1 MIEKYKNLEI
11 SRFLLYN
18 NSMKKELR
26 NKYLFIRKNVLNR
39 QQLDEIIYQKV
50 ISHPKVKQS
59 KTILV
64 HVSFDDEVDTIKII
78 EYLLKYKEVAVPKI
92 ENNRMNFY
100 IINNLSELS
109 IGTFNIL
116 EPTTRKLL
124 TDFSNAICITPGI
137 CFSKDKYRL
146 GYGMGYYDRFI
157 TKHHLYQIGLCY
169 QVCLLDKLPHNDYD
183 QKVDEIITD

>member
-1 MIEKYKNLEI
+1 
-11 SRFLLYN
+11 
-18 NSMKKELR
+18 MKKELR

-64 HVSFDDEVDTIKII
+64 YVSFDDEVDTIKII

-137 CFSKDKYRL
+137 
-146 GYGMGYYDRFI
+146 
-157 TKHHLYQIGLCY
+157 
-169 QVCLLDKLPHNDYD
+169 
-183 QKVDEIITD
+183 